1 MEITQQSRM
10 ITLAGVLLALF
21 LGALDQT
28 IVATAL
34 PRIARD
40 LQGLGRYAWV
50 ATAYLL
56 TSTVLIPIYGKLADI
71 HNRKAIELWSIG
83 IFLGGSFLCGL
94 SGEFGTLPILGDG
107 MSQLII
113 FRGLQGLGSSGL
125 FAMAFIVISDLFP
138 PAERGRYQGFVGAV
152 FGIASVLGP
161 LFGGLLTDY
170 GSAIIPGISGWR
182 WVFYVNLPFGILALW
197 FIISRMPSLH
207 PRASGAKFSYLSALL
222 LVLAV
227 VPLIL
232 ALELD
237 KSLFP
242 WGGAVTLSLLAAA
255 AVALAL
261 FILHSRYDSDPILDL
276 SLFKNKVFSISNGAT
291 LFMGAT
297 FLGIIIFLPLFMVN
311 VLGVSATNAG
321 LSIIPLSVGLFIG
334 SVGSGQIVSRVG
346 HYRIILIVSAAVL
359 VVGTILLSFFNA
371 ATTFLHASLVMFAC
385 GIGLGP
391 GMPLY
396 TLAIQNAVDVRKIGQ
411 ATSASQFF
419 RQIGGTVGAAILGT
433 VLATSLSAAFAH
445 NMPAG
450 MASGH
455 SDSTA
460 AVESQFMSG
469 PGGATPAQQ
478 IAAGF
483 DDAYGLIVRVV
494 KNGDRAA
501 LAQLQ
506 QNPYLPSE
514 LKSKLASRID
524 AAGSVAGGASDASD
538 RGSRTDPTATGES
551 AAGRVNGAGA
561 QRAAATDRLLATIKA
576 RFGAQAKLL
585 GEQVTHAIK
594 LSFAEA
600 ISRIYFWVIF
610 IALAGLLVT
619 LFIPELPLRR
629 TFEHHSGPPPAKE

>member
-1 MEITQQSRM
+1 M

-71 HNRKAIELWSIG
+71 HSRKAIELWSIG

-94 SGEFGTLPILGDG
+94 SGEFGTLPLLGDG
-107 MSQLII
+107 MNQLII

-152 FGIASVLGP
+152 FGISSVLGP

-170 GSAIIPGISGWR
+170 GSAIIPGIAGWR
-182 WVFYVNLPFGILALW
+182 WVFYVNLPFGIVALW
-197 FIISRMPSLH
+197 FIISRMPPLH

-237 KSLFP
+237 KTHYP
-242 WGGAVTLSLLAAA
+242 WGGAVTLSLFAAA
-255 AVALAL
+255 AIALAL
-261 FILHSRYDSDPILDL
+261 FILHSRYDNDPILDL
-276 SLFKNKVFSISNGAT
+276 SLFKNRVFSIANGAT

-334 SVGSGQIVSRVG
+334 SVGSGQIVSRFG
-346 HYRIILIVSAAVL
+346 HYRIILVISAAILIAGAV
-359 VVGTILLSFFNA
+359 LLSFFNA
-371 ATTFLHASLVMFAC
+371 DTTFFHAGLVMFLC

-433 VLATSLSAAFAH
+433 VLATSLATAFAH
-445 NMPAG
+445 NMPQG
-450 MASGH
+450 MTSGH
-455 SDSTA
+455 ADSTA
-460 AVESQFMSG
+460 AVESRFMSG
-469 PGGATPAQQ
+469 PASATPAQQ

-483 DDAYGLIVRVV
+483 DDAYALIVRVL

-506 QNPYLPSE
+506 QNPYLPGE
-514 LKSKLASRID
+514 LKSQLASRIG
-524 AAGSVAGGASDASD
+524 AAHSASDGTAVA
-538 RGSRTDPTATGES
+538 RGGGIRVDPTATGDA
-551 AAGRVNGAGA
+551 AAGRTDAAAAAA
-561 QRAAATDRLLATIKA
+561 QRAAATDRLLAAIKS
-576 RFGAQAKLL
+576 RLDVQAKIVG
-585 GEQVTHAIK
+585 GEVTRAIK

-610 IALAGLLVT
+610 IAIAGFLVT

-629 TFEHHSGPPPAKE
+629 TFEHHGGPPAAKE

>member
-10 ITLAGVLLALF
+10 ITLGGVLLALF

-34 PRIARD
+34 PRIAKD
-40 LQGLGRYAWV
+40 LHGLGRYAWV
-50 ATAYLL
+50 ATSYLL

-71 HNRKAIELWSIG
+71 HSRKAIELWSIG

-94 SGEFGTLPILGDG
+94 SGEFGSLPILGDG

-138 PAERGRYQGFVGAV
+138 PAERGKYQGFVGAV
-152 FGIASVLGP
+152 FGISSVLGP

-197 FIISRMPSLH
+197 FIISRMPALH
-207 PRASGAKFSYLSALL
+207 PRSSGAKFSYLSALL

-227 VPLIL
+227 APLVL

-237 KSLFP
+237 KSLYP
-242 WGGAVTLSLLAAA
+242 WAGGVTLSLFAAA
-255 AVALAL
+255 AVALGL
-261 FILHSRYDSDPILDL
+261 FILHSRHDSHPILDL
-276 SLFKNKVFSISNGAT
+276 GLFRNRVFAIANGAT
-291 LFMGAT
+291 LFMGAV

-334 SVGSGQIVSRVG
+334 SVGSGQIVSRIG
-346 HYRIILIVSAAVL
+346 HYRIILILSAAIL
-359 VVGTILLSFFNA
+359 IVGTILLSAFNA
-371 ATTFLHASLVMFAC
+371 QTTFLHASLVMFVC

-396 TLAIQNAVDVRKIGQ
+396 TLAVQNAVDVRKIGQ

-419 RQIGGTVGAAILGT
+419 RQIGGTIGAAVLGS
-433 VLATSLSAAFAH
+433 VLATSLSSAFAH
-445 NMPAG
+445 NMPTG
-450 MASGH
+450 LASDR

-469 PGGATPAQQ
+469 PAGMTPAQQ
-478 IAAGF
+478 ISAGF
-483 DDAYGLIVRVV
+483 DEAYGLIVRAL
-494 KNGDRAA
+494 KGGDRAA

-506 QNPYLPSE
+506 GNPYLPSE
-514 LKSKLASRID
+514 LKGQLADRF
-524 AAGSVAGGASDASD
+524 AGLQRGTGGGA
-538 RGSRTDPTATGES
+538 AT
-551 AAGRVNGAGA
+551 
-561 QRAAATDRLLATIKA
+561 AAARDSVLRSAETDRLLSAIKTQFA
-576 RFGAQAKLL
+576 AQAKSI
-585 GEQVTHAIK
+585 GAEVTRAIK

-610 IALAGLLVT
+610 IAAAGFLVT

-629 TFEHHSGPPPAKE
+629 SFDHHHHPAPPPAAE